1 VHTPTHIHRRK
12 ALIAYTL
19 GVAAAAVAIIVMTLP
34 GMPPRPWADLV
45 VFVSLVAISEYWTV
59 PTGSTLVEGEMSPS
73 FTVNFAAA
81 VLFGPAFGALA
92 GATGVLLS
100 YGLARRRGLLKS
112 TFNAG
117 QIAIVVALTGL
128 VFNALKAGPNLT
140 LKADAVAFT
149 VAAIVYLVV
158 NSTLPTLFL
167 AVCGRP
173 VAHQLALLLRE
184 DGLFYIAMAPLGVL
198 LALSYQQTRWSLL
211 LFPFVMIVIYKG
223 FKLFASL
230 QTETNNAVVVLADTV
245 DKRDPHTYQHS
256 IRVAQHV
263 ASIAQRLNLSGREL
277 EMIVSAARVHDLGKI
292 STDNRIL
299 FKEGPLTE
307 EERTQIKAHPADG
320 AELAGQFSLYRK
332 GCEYIRH
339 HHERWDGK
347 GYPDGLAGEA
357 IPLGARIIA
366 VADSF
371 DAMTSDRPYRD
382 ALPREVAIEE
392 LKRCSGTQFDTRV
405 VEAFLVP
412 DEIPRQ
418 QIAPSAE
425 LAPREALLGGAARP
439 PQSEPPRSVS
449 LARHVERSAS
459 LVGRRTAGRSGTH

>member
-1 VHTPTHIHRRK
+1 MTVQAPPNIQRRK

-19 GVAAAAVAIIVMTLP
+19 GVAGAALAIIVMKRNGL
-34 GMPPRPWADLV
+34 PRPLWIDLSIFV
-45 VFVSLVAISEYWTV
+45 VLAGLAEYWTV
-59 PTGSTLVEGEMSPS
+59 PTGAAPFEGEMSPS
-73 FTVNFAAA
+73 FTVIFAAA
-81 VLFGPAFGALA
+81 ILFGPAFGALA
-92 GATGVLLS
+92 AATGGLLS
-100 YGLARRRGLLKS
+100 DALGKRKGLLKC

-117 QIAIVVALTGL
+117 QIALVAALSGL
-128 VFNALKAGPNLT
+128 AFDALKAGPRLSLT
-140 LKADAVAFT
+140 SDAIAFI
-149 VAAIVYLVV
+149 VAALVYIAVNGVLPTVFLV
-158 NSTLPTLFL
+158 LCGRRDAHLTLFL
-167 AVCGRP
+167 
-173 VAHQLALLLRE
+173 RE
-184 DGLFYIAMAPLGVL
+184 DALFYVAMAPLGVL
-198 LALSYQQTRWSLL
+198 LACSYQLTRWSLL

-245 DKRDPHTYQHS
+245 DRRDPHTYQHS

-263 ASIAQRLNLSGREL
+263 ANIARQLDLSGREIEL
-277 EMIVSAARVHDLGKI
+277 IVSAARVHDLGKI

-307 EERTQIKAHPADG
+307 EERAQIKAHPADG

-392 LKRCSGTQFDTRV
+392 LKRCSGTQFDAQV
-405 VEAFLVP
+405 VEAFLAPEETSRPEPV
-412 DEIPRQ
+412 
-418 QIAPSAE
+418 PSAE
-425 LAPREALLGGAARP
+425 LAD
-439 PQSEPPRSVS
+439 
-449 LARHVERSAS
+449 HVRATECTPSK
-459 LVGRRTAGRSGTH
+459 VPMITRRIQWIVATLE